1 MIRNRPI
8 FRVLASCLLVFA
20 FSGSGAQDTLS
31 KEEFQQLLD
40 SWNFKLS
47 QAETELVKRG
57 ATEPLL
63 ASIRE
68 DVRKIQ
74 EETASV
80 AKSSDEQAA
89 RLLELLQALGPPP
102 GEDASPEEES
112 VAQRRTQLRD
122 QLAMFEGRVKQAELT
137 AERARQLLERQS
149 ARLRQK
155 AAEELFYRQ
164 PSPVSWSVLSG
175 AGPHFLSALRQLG
188 RAPLEAWAPAI
199 SGSASLAGA
208 LPLLLATVLAFVIGW
223 PVRRWLIRSYVRD
236 RETGQ
241 PTYTKRVV
249 NSVMVGISR
258 GVLPALL
265 AAAPLG
271 VLLARGTSRG
281 IAGDMLV
288 AALIGIISVVLIAGI
303 SRAALA
309 PASPTGWRLTPLTDK
324 SARALYRRIRQV
336 MVIAAILF
344 FIEFPARRHL
354 YISEELRI
362 FYNFVGDTVLAVFIF
377 ALLPKRLWQTV
388 EPTEVDELAPA
399 ARMNWKVQVLR
410 GAVAVAA
417 IAIPV
422 SSLLGFVTFASY
434 LTNNLLLTG
443 LVLGGFVV
451 FHGLV
456 RELLTIALE
465 REAGERVPAEEEEER
480 RDSSWNLLRFWLVAA
495 FDFALLLAAVLL
507 LLWAWGFGLA
517 DFREWT
523 RLLVGGFKIGKF
535 TVSPA
540 DLLIAVVVFV
550 AILFATRTLQR
561 VLENRIFPQTR
572 LDAGI
577 RHSLKTSVGY
587 IGLVIAAAIAISAL
601 GLDLSNIAIIAGAL
615 SVGIGFG
622 LQNIVNNFV
631 SGLILLVERPV
642 KVGDW
647 VEVGAHQGYVKR
659 INVRATELQTFQR
672 SSVIIPNSELLS
684 SSVVNWTHKDTLAR
698 VDISVGVSYGSDIE
712 LVRETLLE
720 CASSHPNCIPD
731 PSPFVLFLNF
741 GDSALEFDVRF
752 YVARADEMF
761 RTGSEVRFA
770 IVHAFRK
777 KGIEIPFP
785 QRDLHVRTVVEGMKG
800 PRLDNPGSGE
810 KNSG

>member
-1 MIRNRPI
+1 MIRNQSI
-8 FRVLASCLLVFA
+8 FGVLACCLLA
-20 FSGSGAQDTLS
+20 LCISNAGAQSTLS

-40 SWNFKLS
+40 SWNFKIN
-47 QAETELVKRG
+47 QADTELIKRG
-57 ATEPLL
+57 PTEPLL
-63 ASIRE
+63 ASIRS
-68 DVRKIQ
+68 DVKEIQ
-74 EETASV
+74 EQTAEV
-80 AKSSDEQAA
+80 AKSSAAEAA
-89 RLLELLQALGPPP
+89 RLRELLNALGSPPEE
-102 GEDASPEEES
+102 GAAPEEES
-112 VAQRRTQLRD
+112 VAQRRAQLQE
-122 QLAMFEGRVKQAELT
+122 QLSMFEGRVKQAELT

-149 ARLRQK
+149 ARLRQR

-164 PSPVSWSVLSG
+164 PSPVSWAVLSS
-175 AGPHFLSALRQLG
+175 AGPHFISALRQLA

-199 SGSASLAGA
+199 AGGAVVSGA
-208 LPLLLATVLAFVIGW
+208 LPLVLAIVFAFVVGW
-223 PVRRWLIRSYVRD
+223 PARAWLIRRFIRD
-236 RETGQ
+236 RETPR
-241 PTYTKRVV
+241 PTYIRRVV
-249 NSVMVGISR
+249 NGLMTGISR

-265 AAAPLG
+265 AVAPLG
-271 VLLARGTSRG
+271 VLLARGESRG
-281 IAGDMLV
+281 IVGDMLV
-288 AALIGIISVVLIAGI
+288 AALIGIIAVLLTSGIA
-303 SRAALA
+303 RAALA
-309 PASPTGWRLTPLTDK
+309 PASPAVWRLTPLTDK

-336 MVIAAILF
+336 MVIAATLF
-344 FIEFPARRHL
+344 FIEYPARRHL

-377 ALLPKRLWQTV
+377 ALLPKRLWQTM
-388 EPTEVDELAPA
+388 EDTEVDGLKRPA
-399 ARMNWKVQVLR
+399 SMDWKIQVLR
-410 GAVAVAA
+410 IAVAITA

-443 LVLGGFVV
+443 LVLGGAVV

-465 REAGERVPAEEEEER
+465 REEAERVPVAGEEEER
-480 RDSSWNLLRFWLVAA
+480 DSSGTLLRFWLVAA
-495 FDFALLLAAVLL
+495 FDFALFLAAALL

-517 DFREWT
+517 DFKEWT
-523 RLLVGGFKIGKF
+523 RLAVGGFKVGKF
-535 TVSPA
+535 TISLA
-540 DLLIAVVVFV
+540 DLLIAVFVFV
-550 AILFATRTLQR
+550 AILFATRMLQR

-572 LDAGI
+572 LDIGI

-684 SSVVNWTHKDTLAR
+684 SSVVNWTH
-698 VDISVGVSYGSDIE
+698 
-712 LVRETLLE
+712 
-720 CASSHPNCIPD
+720 
-731 PSPFVLFLNF
+731 
-741 GDSALEFDVRF
+741 
-752 YVARADEMF
+752 
-761 RTGSEVRFA
+761 
-770 IVHAFRK
+770 
-777 KGIEIPFP
+777 
-785 QRDLHVRTVVEGMKG
+785 
-800 PRLDNPGSGE
+800 
-810 KNSG
+810 